1 MQQATIQAA
10 AVTQGHALLVGE
22 ARKLAAHADACQ
34 AVGVSFIPVVLE
46 TLGGLSASAVSV
58 VACLGQLLG
67 QRMGISPADS
77 TRHLFQR
84 CAIYFPLEGQCCPLD
99 SAPSYTCPL
108 SRRGPLTAL
117 IFNVRSVFIM
127 CVFLWFWPFFF
138 LYIWLVFLQF

>member
-77 TRHLFQR
+77 TCHLFQR
-84 CAIYFPLEGQCCPLD
+84 CAIFLWRGNAALWIRRLPTL
-99 SAPSYTCPL
+99 APSVD
-108 SRRGPLTAL
+108 G
-117 IFNVRSVFIM
+117 VR
-127 CVFLWFWPFFF
+127 
-138 LYIWLVFLQF
+138 